1 MYKFLLFITI
11 SIITIYVVWSFY
23 ACAPVVY
30 KGRGYCSP
38 TSEYIH
44 PKSYPQFLTETERK
58 YILQTAEPMFRKS
71 TVVNES
77 MPNVRQSYTAWLPK
91 TDSTIK
97 SIIQRVCDI
106 TNIPFENAEK
116 VQVVKYDPNGYYK
129 PHYDASCDDRKECVE
144 FEKNGGQRVLTMIIY
159 LNDDYEGGH
168 THFPRL
174 DTKYKLASCDALLF
188 YSLEQNGN
196 KCHPLSLHA
205 GTPVISGH
213 KYIANIWLRESNYD
227 VNK

>member
-1 MYKFLLFITI
+1 
-11 SIITIYVVWSFY
+11 
-23 ACAPVVY
+23 
-30 KGRGYCSP
+30 
-38 TSEYIH
+38 
-44 PKSYPQFLTETERK
+44 
-58 YILQTAEPMFRKS
+58 MFRKS

-174 DTKYKLASCDALLF
+174 DAKYKLASCDALLF

-205 GTPVISGH
+205 GTPVISGN